1 MSELEGS
8 ATEKDFIPVSL
19 KDRSQYPLYRDPY
32 QGSHSASISDV
43 DGGPVFSATSA
54 QEEIRFL
61 QVQISKHPDD
71 VSAWMKLVDAQI
83 LLFDK
88 ANIADASLV
97 ESTLAQMKLFC
108 AGKSVSGV

>member
-1 MSELEGS
+1 M
-8 ATEKDFIPVSL
+8 
-19 KDRSQYPLYRDPY
+19 
-32 QGSHSASISDV
+32 
-43 DGGPVFSATSA
+43 FSATSA

-97 ESTLAQMKLFC
+97 ESTLAQMKL
-108 AGKSVSGV
+108 SVLEKAFQASDQNKDSITLRVAQLHIATEGGIWAQEKIQQG